1 MSRKPNNQLLFSLFF
16 FIFFILSPSNLF
28 TKMAMAQN
36 NTIPVNVGVVLDMNT
51 WVGKMGLSCITMALS
66 DFYASHGHYRTRL
79 VLNTRDSKKDVV
91 GAAAAALD
99 LLKNVEVQAIIGPE
113 TSMQADFV
121 IDLGEKAQ
129 VPIISFSA
137 TSPSLSSIWSPY
149 FVRAALND
157 SSQVKAIS
165 AIVQAFGWREV
176 VPIYV
181 NNEFGEGIIPY
192 LTDALQDINT
202 RVPYRSVISP
212 LATDDQIVE
221 ELYKLMTMQTRVF
234 IVHMNRTLAS
244 RLFIKVKDVGMMSEG
259 YVWIITNAVTNGLSS
274 MDPSVIDSME
284 GVLGV
289 KTYFPT
295 TKQLQDFTVRWK
307 RKYQQDNP
315 TVFNAQLNVFGL
327 WAYDAATALA
337 IAVEQASVTNSK
349 FQKANISGNS
359 TTDLENFGVSQNG
372 PKLLQALLNT
382 KFRGLTGDFH
392 IVNGQLQSSA
402 YQIVNVIG
410 NGGRGIG
417 FWTAENGV
425 VRDLNVKSTNSTLNA
440 NLGSIIWPGDT
451 TSPPKGW
458 TIPTNGKNLRI
469 GVPVKGGFSEFV
481 KVTPN
486 PGTNTATVTGYCIDV
501 FDAVM
506 AALPYAVPHEYVP
519 FGTPDG
525 KSNGTYD
532 DMVYQVYLGKLDAV
546 VGDTTII
553 ASRSQYV
560 DFSLPYTESGVSM
573 MVPIRDNRRKNAWV
587 FLKPLTWE
595 LWVTSFCSFIFV
607 GFVVWVLEH
616 RINEDFRGPPSHQ
629 MGSIFWFSFST
640 MVFAHR
646 EKVVSNLGRFVVI
659 IWCFVVLIL
668 TQSYTASLTSMLTVQ
683 QLTPTVTDVKEL
695 INKRENV
702 GYQKDSFVHELLK
715 RMGLDDTTLKVYGS
729 PEELD
734 ELFSSG
740 SIAAAFDEIPYI
752 KLFLAKYCSKYTTV
766 APIYKTDGFRLWC
779 LSYIFNDLQVF
790 PIGSPLLHDVSRAV
804 LNVTEGEKMV
814 GIERAWFG
822 QTNCPD
828 PSTLVSSNSLGLE
841 SFWGLF
847 LIAGIASLSAF
858 IIFTVVFV
866 YKHEHVLLRHSDP
879 NASIWGKI
887 VELARHFDNKDLS
900 SHTFR
905 KSEPRVKNGTDI
917 VDSMVAPQASPN
929 VHGPSSPSSF
939 SLHAT
944 PNCTCPPSPYTF
956 SNHTDG
962 NFDSSEGT
970 PSYESEDP
978 ISQGQTAQEVVPV
991 IEFANPNTQQVPSPQ
1006 MKTTDTNV

>member
-1 MSRKPNNQLLFSLFF
+1 MSRKPYNQQLFSLFF
-16 FIFFILSPSNLF
+16 FIFFVLSPSNLF
-28 TKMAMAQN
+28 TKMAIAQH
-36 NTIPVNVGVVLDMNT
+36 NTIPVNVGVVLDLNE

-66 DFYASHGHYRTRL
+66 DFYASYGHYRTRL
-79 VLNTRDSKKDVV
+79 VLKTRDSKNYVV

-99 LLKNVEVQAIIGPE
+99 LLKNVEVQAIIGPG

-149 FVRAALND
+149 FVRAAEND

-165 AIVQAFGWREV
+165 AIVQAFGWGEA

-192 LTDALQDINT
+192 LVDALQDINT

-234 IVHMNRTLAS
+234 IVHMNPTLAS
-244 RLFIKVKDVGMMSEG
+244 RLFIKVKEVGMMTEG
-259 YVWIITNAVTNGLSS
+259 YVWIITNAVTNELSS
-274 MDPSVIDSME
+274 MDPSVIDSMQ
-284 GVLGV
+284 GILGV

-295 TKQLQDFTVRWK
+295 TKHLQDFTVRWK

-315 TVFNAQLNVFGL
+315 TVINAQLNVFGL
-327 WAYDAATALA
+327 WAYDATTALA
-337 IAVEQASVTNSK
+337 IAVEQASVTNSG
-349 FQKANISGNS
+349 FQKSNISGNS
-359 TTDLENFGVSQNG
+359 TTDLETFGVSQNG

-382 KFRGLTGDFH
+382 KFRGLSGDFH
-392 IVNGQLQSSA
+392 IVDGQFQSSA

-410 NGGRGIG
+410 NGRRGIG
-417 FWTAENGV
+417 FWTAENGI
-425 VRDLNVKSTNSTLNA
+425 VRHLNVKSTNSTSNA

-451 TSPPKGW
+451 KSPPRGW
-458 TIPTNGKNLRI
+458 MIPTNGKRLRI
-469 GVPVKGGFSEFV
+469 GVPVKDGFSEFV

-486 PGTNTATVTGYCIDV
+486 PRTNMATVTGYCIDV

-506 AALPYAVPHEYVP
+506 AALPYAAPYEYVP

-525 KSNGTYD
+525 KSNGTYN
-532 DMVYQVYLGKLDAV
+532 DMVYQVYLGKLDVV
-546 VGDTTII
+546 VGDITIV
-553 ASRSQYV
+553 ANRSQYV
-560 DFSLPYTESGVSM
+560 DFSLPYTDSGVSM
-573 MVPIRDNRRKNAWV
+573 IVPIRDNRRKNAWV

-595 LWVTSFCSFIFV
+595 LWVTSFCSFISV

-629 MGSIFWFSFST
+629 TGSIFWFSFST

-659 IWCFVVLIL
+659 IWCFVGLIL

-683 QLTPTVTDVKEL
+683 QLTPTVTDIKEL
-695 INKRENV
+695 INNRENV
-702 GYQKDSFVHELLK
+702 GYQKDSFVYGLLK

-729 PEELD
+729 LEELD
-734 ELFSSG
+734 ELFLNG
-740 SIAAAFDEIPYI
+740 SIAAAFDEIPYM
-752 KLFLAKYCSKYTTV
+752 KLFLAKYCSKYATV
-766 APIYKTDGFRLWC
+766 APTYKTDGFG
-779 LSYIFNDLQVF
+779 FVF

-804 LNVTEGEKMV
+804 LNVTEGDKMV
-814 GIERAWFG
+814 SIERAWFR
-822 QTNCPD
+822 QNNCSD
-828 PSTLVSSNSLGLE
+828 SSTSLSSNSLGLE

-847 LIAGIASLSAF
+847 LIAGITSLLAF
-858 IIFTVVFV
+858 IIFIVVFV
-866 YKHEHVLLRHSDP
+866 YKHKHVLLRHSDR
-879 NASIWGKI
+879 NASIREKI

-900 SHTFR
+900 SHTFK
-905 KSEPRVKNGTDI
+905 KSEARDKSGIDI
-917 VDSMVAPQASPN
+917 VDSMGAPQASPN
-929 VHGPSSPSSF
+929 VNGPTIPSSF
-939 SLHAT
+939 SLFAT
-944 PNCTCPPSPYTF
+944 PNCNCPPSPSTS

-962 NFDSSEGT
+962 SFASFEGT
-970 PSYESEDP
+970 TSCEYGDP
-978 ISQGQTAQEVVPV
+978 ILRG
-991 IEFANPNTQQVPSPQ
+991 
-1006 MKTTDTNV
+1006 

>member
-1 MSRKPNNQLLFSLFF
+1 MSRKPNNQLLISLFF
-16 FIFFILSPSNLF
+16 FIFFVLSPSNLF

-36 NTIPVNVGVVLDMNT
+36 NTIPVNVGVVLDMNK

-79 VLNTRDSKKDVV
+79 LLNTRDSKNDVV

-121 IDLGEKAQ
+121 IDLGDKAQ

-149 FVRAALND
+149 FVRAAQND

-181 NNEFGEGIIPY
+181 NNEFGKGIIPY

-212 LATDDQIVE
+212 LATDDQIIE

-234 IVHMNRTLAS
+234 IVHMNPTLAS
-244 RLFIKVKDVGMMSEG
+244 RLFIKVKEVGMLSEG
-259 YVWIITNAVTNGLSS
+259 YVWIITNAVTNELIS
-274 MDPSVIDSME
+274 MDPSIIDSME

-289 KTYFPT
+289 KTYVAR
-295 TKQLQDFTVRWK
+295 TKQLQDFTSRWR

-315 TVFNAQLNVFGL
+315 TALNAQLNVFGL

-337 IAVEQASVTNSK
+337 IAVEQASVTHNG

-359 TTDLENFGVSQNG
+359 TTDLETFGVSQNG
-372 PKLLQALLNT
+372 PKLLQAVLNT
-382 KFRGLTGDFH
+382 TFRGLNGDFH
-392 IVNGQLQSSA
+392 IVDGQLQSSA
-402 YQIVNVIG
+402 YQIINVIG

-417 FWTAENGV
+417 FWTAENGI
-425 VRDLNVKSTNSTLNA
+425 VRDLNVKCTNSTSNA

-458 TIPTNGKNLRI
+458 MIPTNGKKLMI
-469 GVPVKGGFSEFV
+469 WVPVKEGFSEFV

-506 AALPYAVPHEYVP
+506 AALPYAVPYEYVP
-519 FGTPDG
+519 FGAPDG
-525 KSNGTYD
+525 KSNWTYD
-532 DMVYQVYLGKLDAV
+532 DMVYQVYLGKLDVV

-553 ASRSQYV
+553 ANRSQYV

-573 MVPIRDNRRKNAWV
+573 IVPIRDNMRKNAWV
-587 FLKPLTWE
+587 FLKPLTWQ

-607 GFVVWVLEH
+607 GFVVWVLDH

-629 MGSIFWFSFST
+629 IGSIFWFSFST
-640 MVFAHR
+640 MVFAHK

-659 IWCFVVLIL
+659 IWCIVVLIL

-683 QLTPTVTDVKEL
+683 QLTPTITDVKEL
-695 INKRENV
+695 INNRENV
-702 GYQKDSFVHELLK
+702 GYQKGSFVYGLLK
-715 RMGLDDTTLKVYGS
+715 RMGFDDTTHKVYGS

-734 ELFSSG
+734 ELFSNG
-740 SIAAAFDEIPYI
+740 SIAAAFDEIPYM

-766 APIYKTDGFRLWC
+766 APTYKTDGFG
-779 LSYIFNDLQVF
+779 FVF

-804 LNVTEGEKMV
+804 LNVTEGDKMV

-822 QTNCPD
+822 QSHCSD
-828 PSTLVSSNSLGLE
+828 SSTSISSNSLGLD

-847 LIAGIASLSAF
+847 LIAGIASLSTF
-858 IIFTVVFV
+858 IIFIIVFV
-866 YKHEHVLLRHSDP
+866 YKHKHVLLRHSDP
-879 NASIWGKI
+879 NASIWEKI

-905 KSEPRVKNGTDI
+905 KSEPRDKSSIDVVDI
-917 VDSMVAPQASPN
+917 MGAPQASPN
-929 VHGPSSPSSF
+929 VNGPTIPSSF
-939 SLHAT
+939 SLLAT
-944 PNCTCPPSPYTF
+944 PNCNCPPSPSTS

-962 NFDSSEGT
+962 NFTSFEGT
-970 PSYESEDP
+970 PSREYGDP
-978 ISQGQTAQEVVPV
+978 ILQGQKAQEVVPD
-991 IEFANPNTQQVPSPQ
+991 IELANPIQ
-1006 MKTTDTNV
+1006 DI

>member
-16 FIFFILSPSNLF
+16 FIFFVLSPSNLF

-36 NTIPVNVGVVLDMNT
+36 NTIPVNVGVILDMNT
-51 WVGKMGLSCITMALS
+51 WIGKMGLSCITMALS

-137 TSPSLSSIWSPY
+137 TSPSLSSIWGPY
-149 FVRAALND
+149 FVRAAQND

-165 AIVQAFGWREV
+165 AIVQAFRWREAI
-176 VPIYV
+176 PIYV

-192 LTDALQDINT
+192 LIDALQDIDT

-221 ELYKLMTMQTRVF
+221 KLYKLMTMKTRVF
-234 IVHMNRTLAS
+234 IVHMNPTLAS
-244 RLFIKVKDVGMMSEG
+244 RLFIKVKEVGMMSEG
-259 YVWIITNAVTNGLSS
+259 YVWIITDAVTNELST

-289 KTYFPT
+289 KPYVPR

-307 RKYQQDNP
+307 RKCQQDNP
-315 TVFNAQLNVFGL
+315 SIRNAQLNVFGL
-327 WAYDAATALA
+327 WAYDVITALA
-337 IAVEQASVTNSK
+337 MAVEKANATNNG
-349 FQKANISGNS
+349 FQKGSISGNS
-359 TTDLENFGVSQNG
+359 TTDLDTFGVSQNG
-372 PKLLQALLNT
+372 PKLLPALLNT
-382 KFRGLTGDFH
+382 KFRGLSGDFH
-392 IVNGQLQSSA
+392 IVDGQLQSST

-417 FWTAENGV
+417 FWTVENGI
-425 VRDLNVKSTNSTLNA
+425 VRDLNVKSTNSTSNS
-440 NLGSIIWPGDT
+440 NLRSIIWPGDT

-458 TIPTNGKNLRI
+458 VIPTNGKKLRI
-469 GVPVKGGFSEFV
+469 GVPVKDGFSEFV

-486 PGTNTATVTGYCIDV
+486 PRTNTATVTGYCIDV

-506 AALPYAVPHEYVP
+506 VALPYAVPYEYVP
-519 FGTPDG
+519 FGTLDG
-525 KSNGTYD
+525 KSNWTYD
-532 DMVYQVYLGKLDAV
+532 DMVYQVYLGKLDVV
-546 VGDTTII
+546 VGDITII
-553 ASRSQYV
+553 ASRSYV

-573 MVPIRDNRRKNAWV
+573 IVPIRDNRRKNAWV

-595 LWVTSFCSFIFV
+595 LWVTCFCSFIFV
-607 GFVVWVLEH
+607 GFVIWVLEH

-629 MGSIFWFSFST
+629 TGSIFWFSFST
-640 MVFAHR
+640 MVFAHK

-668 TQSYTASLTSMLTVQ
+668 TQIYTASLTSILTVQ

-695 INKRENV
+695 INNWEKV
-702 GYQKDSFVHELLK
+702 GYQTDSFVYGFLI
-715 RMGLDDTTLKVYGS
+715 RMGLDNTTLKVYRS
-729 PEELD
+729 LEELD
-734 ELFSSG
+734 ELFSNG
-740 SIAAAFDEIPYI
+740 SIAAAFDEIPYA

-766 APIYKTDGFRLWC
+766 APTYKTDGFG
-779 LSYIFNDLQVF
+779 FVF
-790 PIGSPLLHDVSRAV
+790 SIGSPLVQDVSRAI
-804 LNVTEGEKMV
+804 LNVTEGENMAV
-814 GIERAWFG
+814 IEKAWFG
-822 QTNCPD
+822 QTNCSNS
-828 PSTLVSSNSLGLE
+828 STSDSSNSLGLG

-858 IIFTVVFV
+858 IIFIVVFV
-866 YKHEHVLLRHSDP
+866 YKHKHILLRRSDP

-905 KSEPRVKNGTDI
+905 KSEPRDNSGIDN
-917 VDSMVAPQASPN
+917 VDSMGAPQASPS
-929 VHGPSSPSSF
+929 VKGPTIPSS

-944 PNCTCPPSPYTF
+944 PNYNFPPSPSTS

-962 NFDSSEGT
+962 NFASFEVT
-970 PSYESEDP
+970 PSLECEDP
-978 ISQGQTAQEVVPV
+978 ILQGQRAQEVVLD
-991 IEFANPNTQQVPSPQ
+991 IELANPIQDTQ
-1006 MKTTDTNV
+1006 